1 MVPIAQ
7 RGPGGLIIRNM
18 KKNPTAL
25 VLCGGKG
32 ERLRPLTESIPKPL
46 VHLKGRP
53 ILSYLLDHIG
63 KFGIKDVV
71 IAAGFHAEKITAF
84 FQEHHHDL
92 NVTIVN
98 SGDVDIIERIKACAP
113 HIKGDFVL
121 MYGDT
126 LADVDLNRLQE
137 FHFAHDAKATITLY
151 PLKSQFGLAT
161 LDQDGYVTNFRE
173 KPTLDQWINIGNFYF
188 EHEVISWM
196 KDFSSFA
203 GFLQFLGSRKKLKG
217 FTHQGIHI
225 TVNTLRELEEA
236 EENIHEFAAK

>member
-1 MVPIAQ
+1 
-7 RGPGGLIIRNM
+7 M
-18 KKNPTAL
+18 KNNPTAL

-63 KFGIKDVV
+63 KFGIEDVI
-71 IAAGFHAEKITAF
+71 IAAGFQAEKIDLF
-84 FQEHHHDL
+84 FADHHRDL

-98 SGDVDIIERIKACAP
+98 SGDVDIIERIKACSP
-113 HIKGDFVL
+113 RISGDFIL
-121 MYGDT
+121 LYGDT

-137 FHFAHDAKATITLY
+137 FHFSHGAKATITLY
-151 PLKSQFGLAT
+151 PLKSQFGLAE
-161 LDQDGYVTNFRE
+161 LDQDGYVTSFRE
-173 KPTLDQWINIGNFYF
+173 KPTLDQWINIGNFYL
-188 EHEVISWM
+188 ENEVLSWM
-196 KDFSSFA
+196 KDFSSYA
-203 GFLQFLGSRKKLKG
+203 GFLQCLGSQRKLKG
-217 FTHQGIHI
+217 FRHQGIHI